1 MNLRISSDLG
11 LQLYE
16 TMLRIRRFEES
27 VSELFARG
35 KIPGFLHTY
44 VGEEAVATGVCAA
57 LRVDDW
63 ITSTHR
69 GHGHLIAKGGRTDRA
84 MAELFGRA
92 TGYNRGKG
100 GSMHI
105 AEPELG
111 HMGANAIVGAGIS
124 LINGAALS
132 AQYRGTDQVGVAFF
146 GDGAS
151 NTGSFHEALNFAA
164 VHQLPSVFVCENN
177 AYAESTPR
185 WYHQRIE
192 RIATRAEAYGMP
204 GVTVDGNDVIAV
216 YLAAGEAVARAR
228 RGEGPTLM
236 ECLTFRRRGHHE
248 ADNQAYRPKEELA
261 NPERHCPILKLR
273 GELLACGVDESKLD
287 AIHEA
292 IEEEI
297 REAVAFAE
305 SSPHPEPA
313 TARANIYT
321 GRGE

>member
-1 MNLRISSDLG
+1 MELRIPSDRALE
-11 LQLYE
+11 LY
-16 TMLRIRRFEES
+16 TMMQRIRRFEES
-27 VSELFARG
+27 VSELYARG

-44 VGEEAVATGVCAA
+44 VGEEAVATGVCAN
-57 LRVDDW
+57 LTVDDW

-69 GHGHLIAKGGRTDRA
+69 GHGHLLAKGGRTDRS

-111 HMGANAIVGAGIS
+111 HLGANAIVGAGIS

-132 AQYRGTDQVGVAFF
+132 AQYRGTSQVGVSFF

-164 VHQLPSVFVCENN
+164 VHKLPSVFVCENN
-177 AYAESTPR
+177 NYAESTPR
-185 WYHQRIE
+185 WYHQRVGRISE
-192 RIATRAEAYGMP
+192 RAAAYCMP
-204 GVTVDGNDVIAV
+204 GDTVDGNDVIVV
-216 YLAAGEAVARAR
+216 YLAAGKAVARAR
-228 RGEGPTLM
+228 RGEGPTLL
-236 ECLTFRRRGHHE
+236 ECVTFRRRGHHE
-248 ADNQAYRPKEELA
+248 ADNQFYRPKDELA

-273 GELLACGVDESKLD
+273 GELLATGTAESTLD
-287 AIHEA
+287 AIHAA

-297 REAVAFAE
+297 RLAVAFAE

-313 TARANIYT
+313 TARADIYS
-321 GRGE
+321 GREE